1 MFRLAKEELEKLGAS
16 ITAKEIF
23 QQPGLW
29 QEAYQLYVSQLE
41 AIESFLSGI
50 KEKHD
55 LIQVIL
61 PEKGHQTLLVR
72 ALQII

>member
-1 MFRLAKEELEKLGAS
+1 MGAS

>member
-1 MFRLAKEELEKLGAS
+1 MGAS

-41 AIESFLSGI
+41 AVESFLSGI

-55 LIQVIL
+55 LI
-61 PEKGHQTLLVR
+61 
-72 ALQII
+72 

>member
-1 MFRLAKEELEKLGAS
+1 MTLLSEQVINKTKTDYNQRQGEVMFRLAKEELEKLGAS

-50 KEKHD
+50 KKS
-55 LIQVIL
+55 
-61 PEKGHQTLLVR
+61 
-72 ALQII
+72 

>member
-41 AIESFLSGI
+41 AVESFLSGI

-55 LIQVIL
+55 LI
-61 PEKGHQTLLVR
+61 
-72 ALQII
+72 

>member
-41 AIESFLSGI
+41 VIENSLSGI
-50 KEKHD
+50 KKS
-55 LIQVIL
+55 
-61 PEKGHQTLLVR
+61 
-72 ALQII
+72 